1 MVLSPPAAFRAR
13 PRLASR
19 RGSVIVMVLVTIML
33 AGFMLVKFIEES
45 SLELTLATRAADQ
58 RHLRADAYS
67 ALETTLAVI
76 AQIRAVDDEKLQSPA
91 QGWGDPYGYAGIEP
105 REGVEVAISF
115 EDESGKLSLPRA
127 DFRRLQV
134 LFETLGLTPYDS
146 ERVADAFKSWTDA
159 EYTPVNWESAPDA
172 YKRETP
178 AHQPANRS
186 LRSFEEIRAI
196 AVARDCFFTPEGEPT
211 PLAQAFEQSVSLYDF
226 PDSNINAAPAV
237 LLQANQLDPVQIANL
252 GGYLDGTLGRPAGRP
267 AYFRTTREIQELV
280 GGNAPLDGFGVDM
293 HLLRIVINVREGAS
307 TMRLT
312 ALVAVDEAV
321 TFPEPLP
328 SPSAGGSAINAPN
341 AASGAAPVAAEEKL
355 DYPFQILEIHEDH
368 GPWPETD

>member
-1 MVLSPPAAFRAR
+1 MVLTRTD
-13 PRLASR
+13 SR

-45 SLELTLATRAADQ
+45 SLELTVATRDADR

-76 AQIRAVDDEKLQSPA
+76 AQIRTVDDGKLQSPG

-178 AHQPANRS
+178 AHQTANRS
-186 LRSFEEIRAI
+186 LRSFDEVRAI
-196 AVARDCFFTPEGEPT
+196 AVARDFFYTAEGEPT
-211 PLAQAFEQSVSLYDF
+211 PLALAFEQSVSLYNF
-226 PDSNINAAPAV
+226 PSSNINAAPA
-237 LLQANQLDPVQIANL
+237 LLLEANALDSAQVSNL
-252 GGYLDGTLGRPAGRP
+252 RGYLDGSLARPPGRP
-267 AYFRTTREIQELV
+267 AYFRTEREIRELV
-280 GGNAPLDGFGVDM
+280 GGAAPLDGFGVEM
-293 HLLRIVINVREGAS
+293 HLLRIIVHVREGAA

-321 TFPEPLP
+321 TFPEALP
-328 SPSAGGSAINAPN
+328 SPVQAAESNATET
-341 AASGAAPVAAEEKL
+341 VEEKL
-355 DYPFQILEIHEDH
+355 DYPFQILEINEDH
-368 GPWPETD
+368 APWAEIP

>member
-1 MVLSPPAAFRAR
+1 ML
-13 PRLASR
+13 
-19 RGSVIVMVLVTIML
+19 VLVTIML

-76 AQIRAVDDEKLQSPA
+76 AQIRAVDDEKLQSPE
-91 QGWGDPYGYAGIEP
+91 QGWADPYGYAGIEP

-134 LFETLGLTPYDS
+134 LFETLGLSVYDS

-159 EYTPVNWESAPDA
+159 EYTPINWESAPDA

-196 AVARDCFFTPEGEPT
+196 TVARDFFYTPEGEPT
-211 PLAQAFEQSVSLYDF
+211 PLAQAFRESVSLYDF
-226 PDSNINAAPAV
+226 PDTNINAAPEV
-237 LLQANQLDPVQIANL
+237 LLTANTLDLVQVANL
-252 GGYLDGTLGRPAGRP
+252 RGYVDGSLGRPPGRP
-267 AYFRTTREIQELV
+267 AYFRTTREVQELV

-293 HLLRIVINVREGAS
+293 HLLRIIVHVREGAS
-307 TMRLT
+307 TLRLV
-312 ALVAVDEAV
+312 ALVAVDPAV
-321 TFPEPLP
+321 TFPEALP
-328 SPSAGGSAINAPN
+328 SPSGNGSAINAPN
-341 AASGAAPVAAEEKL
+341 EASGAAPAAAEERL

-368 GPWPETD
+368 APRAELP